1 MGSKTVAG
9 LIPEFLSYKTCADA
23 PPSFSGCMSNV
34 TADLGERVVL
44 NCQVDPRCVIQYLH
58 WYHEPMV
65 GDKRLLKTG
74 KSSNDPYVQTI
85 NRVEEHNFGRYICV
99 IANVAGET
107 ECSATMKTIAGF
119 PREWKT
125 SYKHQDSTKY
135 RNGSLP
141 HINELEINIEEI
153 DSAQISRAVHAIQS
167 QATINDEEPPGYPGF
182 LKVNEAKPV
191 LSLAKSDI
199 GGSVFE
205 LGDDARKRL
214 QNRGNS
220 VSMKKKS
227 FGNKGCLR
235 LTEAGKGLSS
245 AMSVVYAMFLVTL
258 CMVFTTTELVS
269 DQIPMNYFESCG
281 FYTYLYAVSNSFIL
295 YLFTYVLR
303 ARFSGSPGKALDFD
317 AEQFIQSL
325 FLRLGAIV
333 FGLGTLIYTGLE
345 FLVFFEV
352 PSSCPSWSVLLGI
365 NPILYMVFVFIQMYF
380 VFMHARLNIN
390 RNKIVAKFGMMH
402 LVATNTCMVIRT
414 LVKESVKE
422 LQYRVESEHEKLDW
436 SKMFRNQDCLKEQ
449 IIGDTMENSSVYL
462 FPFMIEYSFIGCSV
476 VYSMW
481 SHIGENPDYV
491 VLDDNSGAQPISGQ
505 RHVREP
511 LDWSASSVGLFLGL
525 LALVT
530 LIISMILH
538 FALIDQHDYTTL
550 AITIDS
556 SIDSVINVCMIVG
569 SLVGFLQIQ
578 NLVLINSHHVQAD
591 KIMIITGFG
600 ISLYNTFTSLAG
612 LLNTSQ
618 QVLEDPAFV
627 ITNGFLE
634 LIQVCVQILFI
645 TDLRH
650 RRIDVTQTSRPG
662 RQVVTF
668 LTICNLG
675 MWITSNFEIQKVNS
689 KPDQVEF
696 YGFFPWIVIQRI
708 TLPLCVFFRFH
719 SCVVLA
725 ELWKNCYRI
734 KREERISTNS
744 TASVISG
751 GSTQ

>member
-1 MGSKTVAG
+1 
-9 LIPEFLSYKTCADA
+9 
-23 PPSFSGCMSNV
+23 
-34 TADLGERVVL
+34 
-44 NCQVDPRCVIQYLH
+44 
-58 WYHEPMV
+58 
-65 GDKRLLKTG
+65 
-74 KSSNDPYVQTI
+74 
-85 NRVEEHNFGRYICV
+85 
-99 IANVAGET
+99 
-107 ECSATMKTIAGF
+107 
-119 PREWKT
+119 
-125 SYKHQDSTKY
+125 
-135 RNGSLP
+135 
-141 HINELEINIEEI
+141 
-153 DSAQISRAVHAIQS
+153 
-167 QATINDEEPPGYPGF
+167 
-182 LKVNEAKPV
+182 
-191 LSLAKSDI
+191 
-199 GGSVFE
+199 
-205 LGDDARKRL
+205 
-214 QNRGNS
+214 
-220 VSMKKKS
+220 
-227 FGNKGCLR
+227 
-235 LTEAGKGLSS
+235 
-245 AMSVVYAMFLVTL
+245 MSVVYAMFLVTL

-317 AEQFIQSL
+317 AEQFIQRFTAITGLNVQEIPCEANPEECLEQPRRFSIRPPSASQSQSLDQATEFRVKLMTSQNQTSHGSL